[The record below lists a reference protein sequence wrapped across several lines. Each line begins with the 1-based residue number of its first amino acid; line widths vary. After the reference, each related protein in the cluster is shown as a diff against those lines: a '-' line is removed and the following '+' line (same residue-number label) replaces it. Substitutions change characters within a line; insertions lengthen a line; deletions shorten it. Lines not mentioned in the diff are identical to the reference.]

1 MILRITYF
9 RRQFSLFSIQS
20 SVYKLS
26 FSLTLKICLFLPQ
39 VYSNYLNIWYGLAGG
54 GCSAFCYFHIKIRI
68 NICSLKTLVKVKG
81 WGIIKARLTLLF
93 VLAYLSNDT
102 NLAADGLT
110 LQYHTIHLIHP
121 NLLRLSS
128 QMQIN
133 LKCLTNVKIC

>member
-9 RRQFSLFSIQS
+9 LRQFSLFSIQS

-81 WGIIKARLTLLF
+81 VGYYKSKVNVTF
-93 VLAYLSNDT
+93 
-102 NLAADGLT
+102 
-110 LQYHTIHLIHP
+110 
-121 NLLRLSS
+121 RLS
-128 QMQIN
+128 IP
-133 LKCLTNVKIC
+133 V